1 MARALPSAAR
11 YESPREHLEDE
22 LALAGKLFER
32 QIHQHWELG
41 LLPRI
46 QDEFSGTFVSSDE
59 VSAILAGER
68 ARSEKGDRAIADLDA
83 DIARRVA
90 EIDARLA
97 ATRSEPRP
105 EAGADLGPAV
115 ALGSDTGLPFDR
127 MQRLLGLTPSE
138 RRALWVLIAV
148 ELSSRL
154 RALMRYL
161 VNESNRVYADVGL
174 LELLVY
180 SGPARERMVGEL
192 AGDGRLLALR
202 LVEPVGGR
210 RAYDEAPY
218 LLRSLRVNPRVIEL
232 AHGLMRLDRE
242 VARVAELV
250 AVPPDARG
258 LLVPESIKTQVAALL
273 APDGGTARPASE
285 GPPIVVL
292 AGPDGAGRKS
302 LVFGA
307 ARSEGRPVLHL
318 RCGELAG
325 WDLGELGRMAQAV
338 VREALLFDAVP
349 LFEGV
354 DALGPH
360 PESNRPDRMRPFE
373 VSLAALS
380 SPVAATCGP
389 RDGRPI
395 ALGRGLLIVDV
406 PVPTEA
412 ARAALWRRALDG
424 AAAAELDFDLVASR
438 YPITGGVLLRS
449 AAAAAALAA
458 ARMQTGGARGV
469 NDRDVHAGLRGTL
482 DIKLSGLGRRVTWRQ
497 GWADLILPEDSLEE
511 VREFIARVKHKR
523 RVYDEW
529 GFSRKL
535 AKGLGLSALFSGPP
549 GTGKTMVAGIIAEEL
564 ALDLY
569 QIDLSRI
576 VSKYVGE
583 TEKNLAELFDAAEAG
598 HAILLFDEADSL
610 FAKRTEVKSSVD
622 RYANLEVNYLL
633 QRMEAFGGITILTTN
648 MDSAIDDAFR
658 RRISFRV
665 NFPFPEPEDRIRL
678 WRVMIPDE
686 AELAGDIDFDLLSRK
701 YEMSGGYIR
710 NAVLRAA
717 FLAADDRSPIT
728 MRHMMR
734 AANLEYAAM
743 GKVVSSLGH

>member
-1 MARALPSAAR
+1 MASAYA
-11 YESPREHLEDE
+11 SPREHLEDE
-22 LALAGKLFER
+22 LAVVGKLFER
-32 QIHQHWELG
+32 RIHQHWEAG
-41 LLPRI
+41 ILPRI
-46 QDEFSGTFVSSDE
+46 HDEFSGTFVSSDE
-59 VSAILAGER
+59 VSAILGGGA
-68 ARSEKGDRAIADLDA
+68 APSEKGELAIAALER
-83 DIARRVA
+83 DIARREG
-90 EIDARLA
+90 EIEARLA
-97 ATRSEPRP
+97 ATRG
-105 EAGADLGPAV
+105 AGAP
-115 ALGSDTGLPFDR
+115 LPFDR
-127 MQRLLGLTPSE
+127 MQRVLALTPTE

-148 ELSSRL
+148 ELASRM

-161 VNESNRVYADVGL
+161 VNESSRVYADVGL

-180 SGPARERMVGEL
+180 AGDARERMVREL
-192 AGDGRLLALR
+192 AADGRLLALR

-232 AHGLMRLDRE
+232 AHGVVRLDRD
-242 VARVAELV
+242 VARVADLV
-250 AVPPDARG
+250 GEPPAATD
-258 LLVPESIKTQVAALL
+258 LLVPDELKSQVAALL
-273 APDGGTARPASE
+273 SPAASAADPSPA
-285 GPPIVVL
+285 GQAAPIVVL

-307 ARSEGRPVLHL
+307 ACAAGRPVLHL
-318 RCGELAG
+318 RCKELAG
-325 WDLGELGRMAQAV
+325 WDGAELARLAQAV
-338 VREALLFDAVP
+338 AREALLFDALP

-354 DALGPH
+354 DLLAPH
-360 PESNRPDRMRPFE
+360 AESGRPDRMRPFE
-373 VSLAALS
+373 GALAALS
-380 SPVAATCGP
+380 APVAATCAP
-389 RDGRPI
+389 RDGRPV
-395 ALGRGLLIVDV
+395 ALGRGLLMVDV

-412 ARAALWRRALDG
+412 ARATLWRRALDG
-424 AAAAELDFDLVASR
+424 AAPGLDFDAVASR
-438 YPITGGVLLRS
+438 YPVTGGVLLRS
-449 AAAAAALAA
+449 AAAASALAA
-458 ARMQTGGARGV
+458 ARARSGGASGV
-469 NDRDVHAGLRGTL
+469 TDGDVHAGLRGTL

-497 GWADLILPEDSLEE
+497 GWADLILPDDSLEE

-529 GFSRKL
+529 GFARKF
-535 AKGLGLSALFSGPP
+535 AKGLGLSALFAGPP
-549 GTGKTMVAGIIAEEL
+549 GTGKTMVAGIIADEL

-633 QRMEAFGGITILTTN
+633 QRMEAFGGITVLTTN

-665 NFPFPEPEDRIRL
+665 NFPFPEPEDRRRL
-678 WRVMIPDE
+678 WQVMIPSE
-686 AELAGDIDFDLLSRK
+686 AELSGDIDFDLLSHK